1 LGIFELLSTTVI
13 SLSLSS
19 LLDSCSLSS
28 LDDKITCCILSSFES
43 ILVISTSGGGG
54 DSALRFLVTSYTIAV
69 GLLER
74 DSSDDKSTVYLIY
87 I

>member
-1 LGIFELLSTTVI
+1 MS
-13 SLSLSS
+13 SSLSS
-19 LLDSCSLSS
+19 LLDSSCSLSS

-43 ILVISTSGGGG
+43 ILVISTSGG
-54 DSALRFLVTSYTIAV
+54 DSALRFLVTSYTIVVV